1 MSSGREV
8 TQRPGSSSSE
18 GSQTQA
24 EETDKYS
31 PDKIMMKLD
40 RDEVKAMR
48 DEFDEFFP
56 TGIELPNFLWL
67 MKCAID
73 VPPEEQGEL
82 VLGSYQLFHEIDING
97 DEHMEAEFT
106 PDIIDADMEGE
117 DRELTWNSPKA
128 TSPFATN

>member
-1 MSSGREV
+1 M

-48 DEFDEFFP
+48 DEFDEFLAEP
-56 TGIELPNFLWL
+56 TGSLAAPIMCCPQP
-67 MKCAID
+67 I
-73 VPPEEQGEL
+73 
-82 VLGSYQLFHEIDING
+82 
-97 DEHMEAEFT
+97 
-106 PDIIDADMEGE
+106 
-117 DRELTWNSPKA
+117 
-128 TSPFATN
+128 